1 MAFNLETLRKPK
13 VFDIVVFDTVA
24 TLFGAIILWA
34 IVYAITKKTEKNND
48 PKWVMGPYWIPHF
61 IVLVFLLGIF
71 AHRISKRST
80 KLNYY
85 LGLGPDPRPAVA
97 KN

>member
-24 TLFGAIILWA
+24 ALLGAIILWA
-34 IVYAITKKTEKNND
+34 IVYAITKKTEKES
-48 PKWVMGPYWIPHF
+48 KWVMGPHWIPHF
-61 IVLVFLLGIF
+61 IVLTFLLGIF
-71 AHRISKRST
+71 AHRIVKRPT

-85 LGLGPDPRPAVA
+85 LGLGPDPRPHVVS
-97 KN
+97 K